1 VSDRKIVRPVEADFM
16 EQIKDNLPSD
26 TVLFANI
33 AKGYAMAE
41 VLKRVSRP
49 SKK

>member
-1 VSDRKIVRPVEADFM
+1 MSDRKIVRPVEADFM

-26 TVLFANI
+26 TVLFASV

-41 VLKRVSRP
+41 VLKRVSKV
-49 SKK
+49 KK

>member
-1 VSDRKIVRPVEADFM
+1 MSDRKIVRPVEADFM

-26 TVLFANI
+26 TVLFASV

-41 VLKRVSRP
+41 VLKRVSKPNR
-49 SKK
+49 

>member
-1 VSDRKIVRPVEADFM
+1 VSERKIVRPVEAEFM
-16 EQIKDNLPSD
+16 DQIKDNLPSD
-26 TVLFANI
+26 TVILANI

-49 SKK
+49 KR

>member
-1 VSDRKIVRPVEADFM
+1 MSDRKIVRPVEADFM

-26 TVLFANI
+26 TVLFANV

-41 VLKRVSRP
+41 VLKRVSRS

>member
-1 VSDRKIVRPVEADFM
+1 MSDRRIVKPVEADFM

-26 TVLFANI
+26 TVLFANV

-41 VLKRVSRP
+41 VLKRVSKPKR
-49 SKK
+49 

>member
-26 TVLFANI
+26 TVLFASI

-41 VLKRVSRP
+41 VLNRVSKPKR
-49 SKK
+49 